1 MQLFTHAF
9 THRLTLT
16 TSIAISCLLLS
27 VTLRAETLVEVF
39 DLAKRNDPQIKAA
52 KSTLESAREYINQ
65 SDANFLP
72 TLDFNAGYYYTDQ
85 NLTAAGEAV
94 RAASIA
100 AGSQPAEVDKTS
112 SSYGLSLKVPIYNY
126 SNFTSSN
133 INEAYVAQSEANYKA
148 AELALM
154 VRVADRYF
162 AVLSAFDNLEF
173 TKAEKEA
180 IARQLD
186 QTKQRF
192 DVGLVA
198 ITDVHES
205 QARFDIS
212 TAETISAESALNNAL
227 ESLRELTASY
237 PKELSGLKEN
247 SPLIT
252 PEPNSIDTWT
262 DTALKQNLDIIATQ
276 YSVQQSRE
284 NIKAQRAGYHP
295 SVNANA
301 TLNNSDSN
309 TVSSTTNASINLSWN
324 IWAGGRT
331 NSQTRQANYDLTTAL
346 ENLER
351 TRRDVQ
357 RQVRDAFL
365 QVMSGISRVKAL
377 KQAVISSESAMK
389 ASEAGFEVGTRTTV
403 DVLLARQNLFSA
415 RRDLSK
421 ATYQYITD
429 TLRLKQAAG
438 QLAPDDLEKINQWL
452 Q

>member
-1 MQLFTHAF
+1 MHVF
-9 THRLTLT
+9 
-16 TSIAISCLLLS
+16 SLLS
-27 VTLRAETLVEVF
+27 TCSLTQTLKLSFSKRLASKVCLTFSAILLANNVWADTLMEIF

-52 KSTLESAREYINQ
+52 KSTLESAREYINL

-72 TLDFNAGYYYTDQ
+72 SLDFNTGYNYSDTFNGVPLTTDKSYT
-85 NLTAAGEAV
+85 
-94 RAASIA
+94 
-100 AGSQPAEVDKTS
+100 
-112 SSYGLSLKVPIYNY
+112 SYGLSLSVPIYNY
-126 SNFTSSN
+126 SNFTTSN
-133 INEAYVAQSEANYKA
+133 SNEAYVAQSEAKYKA
-148 AELALM
+148 AELDLM

-198 ITDVHES
+198 ITDVHEA
-205 QARFDIS
+205 QARFDSS
-212 TAETISAESALNNAL
+212 TAETIAAESALDNAL

-247 SPLIT
+247 TPLLT
-252 PEPNSIDTWT
+252 PDPNDIDEWT
-262 DTALKQNLDIIATQ
+262 TAALKQNLSIIATQ
-276 YSVQQSRE
+276 YGVDQSRE

-295 SVNANA
+295 TINASASVSGNDRP
-301 TLNNSDSN
+301 DSE
-309 TVSSTTNASINLSWN
+309 SYTNASINLRWN

-331 NSQTRQANYDLTTAL
+331 NAAVRQANYDLTTAL
-346 ENLER
+346 ENLEK

-365 QVMSGISRVKAL
+365 QVKSGISRVKAL

-415 RRDLSK
+415 RRNLSQ

-429 TLRLKQAAG
+429 TLRLKSAAG
-438 QLAPDDLEKINQWL
+438 QLMPDDLVKINQWL

>member
-1 MQLFTHAF
+1 MQFYARSVTQ
-9 THRLTLT
+9 TVTQRI
-16 TSIAISCLLLS
+16 TSMIAIGVSCLLFSISLHAD
-27 VTLRAETLVEVF
+27 TLMEVF
-39 DLAKRNDPQIKAA
+39 ELAKRNDPQIKAA

-72 TLDFNAGYYYTDQ
+72 SLDFNTGVNYSDTF
-85 NLTAAGEAV
+85 NNVPVTT
-94 RAASIA
+94 
-100 AGSQPAEVDKTS
+100 DKTYT
-112 SSYGLSLKVPIYNY
+112 SYGLTLSVPIYNY
-126 SNFTSSN
+126 SNFTISN
-133 INEAYVAQSEANYKA
+133 QNEAYVAQSEANYKA

-162 AVLSAFDNLEF
+162 GVLSAFDNLEF

-198 ITDVHES
+198 ITDVHEA
-205 QARFDIS
+205 QARFDSS
-212 TAETISAESALNNAL
+212 TAETIAAESALDNAL
-227 ESLRELTASY
+227 ESLRELTAAY

-247 SPLIT
+247 TPLIT
-252 PEPNSIDTWT
+252 PEPNNIDEWT
-262 DTALKQNLDIIATQ
+262 DMALKQNLSIIASQ
-276 YSVQQSRE
+276 YGVEQSRE
-284 NIKAQRAGYHP
+284 NIKSQRAGYHP
-295 SVNANA
+295 
-301 TLNNSDSN
+301 TLNASAS
-309 TVSSTTNASINLSWN
+309 VSSNDRPDSETYTNASINLRWN

-331 NSQTRQANYDLTTAL
+331 NSQVRQANYDLTTAE
-346 ENLER
+346 ENLEK
-351 TRRDVQ
+351 TRRDIQ

-365 QVMSGISRVKAL
+365 QVMSGVSRVKAL

-415 RRDLSK
+415 RRNLSQAK
-421 ATYQYITD
+421 YQYITD

-438 QLAPDDLEKINQWL
+438 QLVPDDLEKINQWL